1 MKAYT
6 LRKIEISMFILFY
19 IFPKKLD
26 YIKNLR
32 KYCDSI
38 IEKYLLIFDI
48 RSIESIEVSTLQIDS
63 LLGQFLQKS
72 MSALERFGLY
82 DPGFSQ
88 RVHITISQIR
98 YEIEHIRTYLRPV
111 LALRR
116 FLLVNF
122 GWCDMSA
129 ANASKSPF
137 VFGDT

>member
-48 RSIESIEVSTLQIDS
+48 RSIESIEVSTLQIDF

-72 MSALERFGLY
+72 MSALERFRIVRSRI
-82 DPGFSQ
+82 FTTST
-88 RVHITISQIR
+88 RHN
-98 YEIEHIRTYLRPV
+98 IEDSLRDWTYSH
-111 LALRR
+111 
-116 FLLVNF
+116 LLKTGTRLTAIF
-122 GWCDMSA
+122 
-129 ANASKSPF
+129 ASEF
-137 VFGDT
+137 RMMRHVGRECE